1 MITGS
6 GLIGTYYAN
15 ETSFKEG
22 VPVTAVI
29 DEQISFSIRRLNDKN
44 LFSYVVWTGYLS
56 FPHTSDFEFEVTGV
70 EGSLKLWIGDRIV
83 LDTDNG
89 LIRGSFRAFV
99 NIIYEIKIEYSLVRA
114 FLSCFHSSGFWH
126 IHNSTLFP
134 IGNRKSIV
142 FCSNCF
148 GLPGK

>member
-6 GLIGTYYAN
+6 GLIGSYYSN

-22 VPVTAVI
+22 VPVTTVI

-44 LFSYVVWTGYLS
+44 LFSHVVWTGYLS

-83 LDTDNG
+83 VDTYNG
-89 LIRGSFRAFV
+89 STRGSFRSFV

-114 FLSCFHSSGFWH
+114 IIFSSCTLLVSGKF
-126 IHNSTLFP
+126 TT
-134 IGNRKSIV
+134 
-142 FCSNCF
+142 
-148 GLPGK
+148 